1 MSQNYPEYTVAEFS
15 RAIKQTIEDAFGYVK
30 ITGEITGL
38 KKHSSGHLYFNLK
51 DQNALINAV
60 CFRNYT
66 KNINFEIG
74 DGLKISAFGKIST
87 FEGRS
92 NYQINIE
99 KMEIAGIGAILEMLE
114 KRKKKLTE
122 EGLFDQIH
130 KKPIP
135 FFPKIIGV
143 ITSETGAVI
152 QDIIHRITDRSP
164 LHLLLYPSAVQGE
177 KAPKEVIAGIK
188 YFNLLKNQKPEVIII
203 ARGGGSFEDLMPFN
217 DEELV
222 REVFKSS
229 IPIISAI
236 GHETDFTLLDFV
248 ADLRAPTPTASAEF
262 VTPVL
267 NDLKLKIKNITN
279 NLKNL
284 KENSL
289 INKHNLINN
298 LSKNII
304 NFDKIIENKSN
315 QTNIF
320 FDKIYFQLNNFLNL
334 NFSNLKILENK
345 IITPHKLFQNLDLTV
360 TNHHNKIL
368 NYSQNIFND
377 KNLKLK
383 KIQLNNHNLTNKIAI
398 MSQKI
403 KFDFDNLKNKIHLKM
418 NNFNLTIQSNF
429 NAIKSCDYQEMLKR
443 GFCVI
448 KNDENKLISSINN
461 LPNKKIISIEMFDGE
476 VKANI
481 NFAQKNNKIQ
491 NFQPSLPDLFNN

>member
-1 MSQNYPEYTVAEFS
+1 
-15 RAIKQTIEDAFGYVK
+15 
-30 ITGEITGL
+30 
-38 KKHSSGHLYFNLK
+38 LYFNLK

-122 EGLFDQIH
+122 EGLFEQIH

-188 YFNLLKNQKPEVIII
+188 YFNSLKNQKPEVIII

-236 GHETDFTLLDFV
+236 GHETDFTILDFV

-284 KENSL
+284 QENSL

-345 IITPHKLFQNLDLTV
+345 IITPEKLFQNLDLTV
-360 TNHHNKIL
+360 INHHNKIL
-368 NYSQNIFND
+368 NYSQNIFNE

-383 KIQLNNHNLTNKIAI
+383 KITLNNHNLINKIAI
-398 MSQKI
+398 ISQKI
-403 KFDFDNLKNKIHLKM
+403 KFDFDNLKNKI
-418 NNFNLTIQSNF
+418 
-429 NAIKSCDYQEMLKR
+429 
-443 GFCVI
+443 
-448 KNDENKLISSINN
+448 
-461 LPNKKIISIEMFDGE
+461 
-476 VKANI
+476 
-481 NFAQKNNKIQ
+481 
-491 NFQPSLPDLFNN
+491 

>member
-1 MSQNYPEYTVAEFS
+1 MSQNYPQYTVAEFS

-51 DQNALINAV
+51 DQNAVINAV

-66 KNINFEIG
+66 KNIDFEIG

-130 KKPIP
+130 KKTIP

-143 ITSETGAVI
+143 ITSPTGAVI

-177 KAPKEVIAGIK
+177 KAPNEVIAGIK
-188 YFNLLKNQKPEVIII
+188 YFNSLKNQKPEVIII

-217 DEELV
+217 DEKLV

-229 IPIISAI
+229 ISIISAI

-267 NDLKLKIKNITN
+267 SDLKLKIKNLAN
-279 NLKNL
+279 NFKNL
-284 KENSL
+284 QQNSINNKKNSL
-289 INKHNLINN
+289 DNLT
-298 LSKNII
+298 KNIV
-304 NFDKIIENKSN
+304 NFDKIIENKTN
-315 QTNIF
+315 QKNIF
-320 FDKIYFQLNNFLNL
+320 FDKIYFHVTKSVNSYL
-334 NFSNLKILENK
+334 SNLQILENK
-345 IITPHKLFQNLDLTV
+345 IISPQKYLTNLDLLV

-368 NYSQNIFND
+368 SSSQNIFNE

-383 KIQLNNHNLTNKIAI
+383 KINLNDQIIVNKIAI
-398 MSQKI
+398 ISQKI
-403 KFDFDNLKNKIHLKM
+403 KFDFDNLKNKIHLKI
-418 NNFNLTIQSNF
+418 NNYNLMIQGNF

-443 GFCVI
+443 GFSVI
-448 KNDENKLISSINN
+448 KSDENKLISSINN
-461 LPNKKIISIEMFDGE
+461 LQNQKIISIEMADGTT
-476 VKANI
+476 KTNI
-481 NFAQKNNKIQ
+481 SFMQKNHKNQ
-491 NFQPSLPDLFNN
+491 SPNPNLPDLFNN

>member
-51 DQNALINAV
+51 DQNAIINAV

-66 KNINFEIG
+66 KNINFDIG
-74 DGLKISAFGKIST
+74 DGLKICAFGKIST

-122 EGLFDQIH
+122 EGLFEQIH

-152 QDIIHRITDRSP
+152 QDIIHRVSDRSP

-177 KAPKEVIAGIK
+177 KAPSEIIAGIK
-188 YFNLLKNQKPEVIII
+188 YFNSLKNQKPEVIII

-217 DEELV
+217 DENLV
-222 REVFKSS
+222 REVFKST

-267 NDLKLKIKNITN
+267 SELKLKINNLTN

-284 KENSL
+284 QQNSI
-289 INKHNLINN
+289 INKRNSVDN
-298 LSKNII
+298 LSKNIV

-315 QTNIF
+315 QKNIF
-320 FDKIYFQLNNFLNL
+320 YDKIYYHIYKSINTHL
-334 NFSNLKILENK
+334 SNVKILENK
-345 IITPHKLFQNLDLTV
+345 IISPQKYLTNLNLV
-360 TNHHNKIL
+360 VENHHNKIL
-368 NYSQNIFND
+368 NSSQNIFNE
-377 KNLKLK
+377 KNLRLK
-383 KIQLNNHNLTNKIAI
+383 KIIFNNQILANKITI
-398 MSQKI
+398 ISQKI
-403 KFDFDNLKNKIHLKM
+403 KFDFDNLKNKIHLKL
-418 NNFNLTIQSNF
+418 NNFNLMIQANF

-443 GFCVI
+443 GFSVI
-448 KNDENKLISSINN
+448 KNNENKLISSINN
-461 LPNKKIISIEMFDGE
+461 LQNQKIISIEMTDG
-476 VKANI
+476 NI
-481 NFAQKNNKIQ
+481 KTNIIPLQKNNKNQ
-491 NFQPSLPDLFNN
+491 NFKTNLPDLFNN